1 MKIKKTKFENTFIVE
16 HKKDFDN
23 RGFFMRGFCKEIL
36 KKVNINFSIKQTN
49 FSYNEKKLT
58 FRGFHYQNYPY
69 SEQKVVTCINGKIL
83 LVLVN
88 IDKKS
93 KNYLKNIKITLS
105 PKMNKSVI
113 ISKNCAT
120 SFLTLEPKT
129 LVLYYMSSYYK
140 KNKGRGIRYNDPKLK
155 IKWPNKVKIISK
167 RDLNYKDMS

>member
-69 SEQKVVTCINGKIL
+69 SENKVVTCINGKIL

-93 KNYLKNIKITLS
+93 KKHLVDTIRDKNPDSYVDHPELPIYFS
-105 PKMNKSVI
+105 
-113 ISKNCAT
+113 T
-120 SFLTLEPKT
+120 ST
-129 LVLYYMSSYYK
+129 
-140 KNKGRGIRYNDPKLK
+140 NWKGRPFMPLLDFIDSCCD
-155 IKWPNKVKIISK
+155 VQ
-167 RDLNYKDMS
+167 